1 MRVEA
6 VERKRK
12 QSGKQNEVAIV
23 SSLLLPASS
32 PSPAPARAKA
42 GSQFD
47 PSCSFLPNLL
57 GLLTL
62 LSVLVETRRLLLEA
76 PICGSALQKVKQI
89 RERKRLLAQVDTLI
103 TLVLRVLLLA
113 TPSIKRKRL
122 RLQRKIANFWALVV
136 QITKRSKIQLN
147 SIEQWIMR
155 LWERLNELRR
165 LRNFEKQTNKLIAC
179 EISALLSRAPPER
192 EKPFDAPSF
201 VATSFIS
208 PATPRVVRVP
218 TALSRVA
225 G

>member
-1 MRVEA
+1 MRTT
-6 VERKRK
+6 ERKPK
-12 QSGKQNEVAIV
+12 QIGKRNETAII
-23 SSLLLPASS
+23 SLLSFSTPPL
-32 PSPAPARAKA
+32 SPAPARVKA

-47 PSCSFLPNLL
+47 PSCSFLPNLF

-179 EISALLSRAPPER
+179 EISALLSRAPPTQ
-192 EKPFDAPSF
+192 EKPSDTPFFVTTPFASPTIAHGVRAP
-201 VATSFIS
+201 T
-208 PATPRVVRVP
+208 VP
-218 TALSRVA
+218 LRVA